1 MSTPLGKK
9 TFAEYKKAIK
19 EKEIR
24 LEKLS
29 KVHKVKF
36 TLVGEMEDAE
46 TKLRTL
52 IRTGDELYS
61 DSSGVIREIEDGM
74 AELDGLFT
82 ELERV
87 TKGILEFQN
96 IIYGLTQ
103 EAEKV
108 ANDLGIREEDLPGYT
123 AADNAAS
130 DADDRIS
137 DFDSRLNDMENYI
150 KG

>member
-9 TFAEYKKAIK
+9 TFADYKKAIK
-19 EKEIR
+19 KNEVELK
-24 LEKLS
+24 KLS

-74 AELDGLFT
+74 AELDGLYT
-82 ELERV
+82 ELEKVNR
-87 TKGILEFQN
+87 GILEFQN

-103 EAEKV
+103 EAEKI
-108 ANDLGIREEDLPGYT
+108 ANDLGIREEELPGFT

-137 DFDSRLNDMENYI
+137 DFDARLNEMDNYI